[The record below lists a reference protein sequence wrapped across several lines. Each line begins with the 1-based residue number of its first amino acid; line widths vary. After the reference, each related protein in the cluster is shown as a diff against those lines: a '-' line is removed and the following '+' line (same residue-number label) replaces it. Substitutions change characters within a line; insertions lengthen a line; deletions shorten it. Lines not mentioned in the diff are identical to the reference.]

1 MEYAAFYD
9 YIKNELC
16 VNREK
21 PELQCN
27 GKCYLMKKLAEASD
41 SDSEKGNEKNHSL
54 ATEYS
59 IVFFQEIKTDYLSL
73 FVKQQ
78 NTRIASP
85 YNKLYKFDYMGF
97 VFHPPLV

>member
-21 PELQCN
+21 PELKCN

-59 IVFFQEIKTDYLSL
+59 IVYFQEINSYISPFLKE
-73 FVKQQ
+73 Q
-78 NTRIASP
+78 NEKVESP

>member
-1 MEYAAFYD
+1 MEYVAFYD

-21 PELQCN
+21 PELECN

-41 SDSEKGNEKNHSL
+41 SDSEKGNEKNHSI

-59 IVFFQEIKTDYLSL
+59 IVYFQEINSDYISPFL
-73 FVKQQ
+73 KEQKEK
-78 NTRIASP
+78 IAFP
-85 YNKLYKFDYMGF
+85 YNELYKFDYMGF
-97 VFHPPLV
+97 VFHPPLI